1 MYRASEIP
9 LTAPLPAVAESF
21 AGREISSFFGE
32 SGTFAELGRELR
44 FPLTAPLPAYRGKL
58 RQTGN
63 FLLLRRKHG
72 FRRVGTGV
80 AFSLTAPLPAA
91 AESDAGRVISSFFGE
106 SGAFAE

>member
-1 MYRASEIP
+1 MYRTSEI
-9 LTAPLPAVAESF
+9 S
-21 AGREISSFFGE
+21 
-32 SGTFAELGRELR
+32 
-44 FPLTAPLPAYRGKL
+44 LTAPLPAYRRKL
-58 RQTGN
+58 RKTGN

-91 AESDAGRVISSFFGE
+91 AESDPGRGISSFFGE

>member
-44 FPLTAPLPAYRGKL
+44 FPLTAPLPA
-58 RQTGN
+58 
-63 FLLLRRKHG
+63 
-72 FRRVGTGV
+72 V
-80 AFSLTAPLPAA
+80 
-91 AESDAGRVISSFFGE
+91 AESDPGREISSFFGE
-106 SGAFAE
+106 SGTFAE